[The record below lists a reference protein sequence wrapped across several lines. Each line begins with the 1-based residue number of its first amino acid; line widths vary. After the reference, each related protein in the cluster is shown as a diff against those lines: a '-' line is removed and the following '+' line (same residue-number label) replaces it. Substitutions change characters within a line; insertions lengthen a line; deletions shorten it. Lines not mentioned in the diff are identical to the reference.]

1 MWIENQMLIKDDG
14 TLLISGNVNKTT
26 FSPKITNLFQYFNP
40 KQCKDNQSERCE
52 PSRALGYANALK
64 LTYPHFFLN
73 RPIQIDYSDF
83 KPTISGN
90 IP

>member
-14 TLLISGNVNKTT
+14 ALLISGNVNKTT

-52 PSRALGYANALK
+52 PSRALGYANA
-64 LTYPHFFLN
+64 
-73 RPIQIDYSDF
+73 
-83 KPTISGN
+83 
-90 IP
+90 